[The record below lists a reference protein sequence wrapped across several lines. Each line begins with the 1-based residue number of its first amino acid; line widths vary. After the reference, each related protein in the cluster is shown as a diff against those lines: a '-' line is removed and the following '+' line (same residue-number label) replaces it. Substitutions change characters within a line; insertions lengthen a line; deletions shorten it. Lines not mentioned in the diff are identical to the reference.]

1 MSTENT
7 ETKTDAVDDNA
18 ARSAA
23 RSAALSALRKA
34 HIAEYNDLLT
44 QEMQARGVDW
54 KPRPTP
60 QEKAQAKIRRLAAEN
75 GLNLEDVLST
85 D

>member
-7 ETKTDAVDDNA
+7 ETKTETVDDNA

-44 QEMQARGVDW
+44 QEMKARGVDW

-60 QEKAQAKIRRLAAEN
+60 EEKARAEIRRLASEN
-75 GLNLEDVLST
+75 GLNLDDVLGT
-85 D
+85 E